1 MGFLALGAAV
11 FLIRRKSVSN
21 LAAVFLV
28 ALSIASVKANTVNL
42 NITGQITSV
51 DSQLSS
57 YYSPNTPISVL
68 FSYLSNQAPQPG
80 YNPGSNSSAWTTSV
94 DVLTNG
100 HSLSGSGFLDIHNN
114 TPADEGI
121 FAYLPLTGLD
131 IAPYNS
137 PTIYVNFVDFSA
149 SLLSDASLPDPFPT
163 LGQWG
168 SVTGAFLSYEDPIAN
183 ASLRVNFSISQM
195 NVTSVPSGSPAA
207 VPETSTWI
215 MGFLAVGAAIFLI
228 RRKNLTNL

>member
-68 FSYLSNQAPQPG
+68 FSYLSNQVPQPG

-149 SLLSDASLPDPFPT
+149 SLLSDASL
-163 LGQWG
+163 
-168 SVTGAFLSYEDPIAN
+168 
-183 ASLRVNFSISQM
+183 
-195 NVTSVPSGSPAA
+195 
-207 VPETSTWI
+207 
-215 MGFLAVGAAIFLI
+215 VGPPKAEQV
-228 RRKNLTNL
+228 